1 MCSKSS
7 PLPKTHGCVQVSRV
21 VATSDLEVTRFPRTW
36 KVCGTAIW
44 YIEASST
51 SQLRVIQPISISNV
65 WNIWFLK
72 VKMGKGQCT
81 ANACFAKWGTLCTFH
96 SLILTG
102 VLFKAPHAIL
112 LFTADVPVMKRMVYV
127 CVCVCLH
134 VRSCVW
140 LWGLGGACTDL
151 SSFFCWSPHILHIAA
166 NPSASY
172 HMTWFHDIIRYH
184 VISSQI
190 IWLSYDFMTRRIIYC
205 IIQKA

>member
-1 MCSKSS
+1 MIFGLCGCMCSKSS

-127 CVCVCLH
+127 CVCVCMCAL
-134 VRSCVW
+134 VCGFGVW
-140 LWGLGGACTDL
+140 EGHALIWAH
-151 SSFFCWSPHILHIAA
+151 SFAGPHIYCILQQILLHHI
-166 NPSASY
+166 
-172 HMTWFHDIIRYH
+172 TW
-184 VISSQI
+184 
-190 IWLSYDFMTRRIIYC
+190 LDFMTSYGIM
-205 IIQKA
+205 